1 MDDITF
7 FWNGWEAIIRI
18 LVVGILC
25 YVSLVVIL
33 KVSGKR
39 TLASLTAFDFI
50 ITVAIGAVYGR
61 LLTAKDVSM
70 SEAVTAFILL
80 AVLQFVF
87 SWLQMKYEVFKK
99 LFTSHP
105 ILLYYRGEF
114 LEKAMK
120 KEGVEKSEL
129 IGEARKKGYGN
140 FEDIELII
148 LENDATFSI
157 IGKLSEGDGAT
168 YNEFLDKS

>member
-7 FWNGWEAIIRI
+7 LWNGWEAIIRI

-25 YVSLVVIL
+25 YVALVIIL

-39 TLASLTAFDFI
+39 TLASLTAFDFVV
-50 ITVAIGAVYGR
+50 TVAIGAVFGR
-61 LLTAKDVSM
+61 LLTAKDVSI

-80 AVLQFVF
+80 ATLQFLF
-87 SWLQMKYEVFKK
+87 STLQMRFKAFRK
-99 LFTSHP
+99 MFTSRP
-105 ILLYYRGEF
+105 MLLYYRGEF
-114 LEKAMK
+114 MEKTMK
-120 KEGVEKSEL
+120 KQRVEKSEL

-140 FEDIELII
+140 FEEIELII

-157 IGKLSEGDGAT
+157 IGKLTDSDGAT
-168 YNEFLDKS
+168 YKEFLKDS